1 MRIIRTMMSDSKTL
15 VARNLEW
22 LLTKHRTNPNA
33 LADAVRVPQPTIHR
47 ILSGESRDPK
57 TATLAPIAAYFG
69 VTVSAL
75 REQNLELTD
84 TGENGLYAVAPVQ
97 RIGGRVPVIAWVKAG
112 EFSEIVDN
120 YHPGDAEEWVEA
132 TIAVRRHTFALRVE
146 GDSMEP
152 DFPPGMLLI
161 VEPEMQPLPG
171 DFVIARN
178 GGEATFKQLTRD
190 GGDWF
195 LKPLNPRYPIKP
207 LPEDAVIVGVVR
219 EAVRKFR

>member
-1 MRIIRTMMSDSKTL
+1 MMGETKTL

-22 LLTKHRTNPNA
+22 LIAKHRTNPNP
-33 LADAVRVPQPTIHR
+33 LADATRVPQPTIHR

-57 TATLAPIAAYFG
+57 TATLAPIASYFG

-75 REQNLELTD
+75 RDDNLELSD
-84 TGENGLYAVAPVQ
+84 AGENGLYAVVPVQ
-97 RIGGRVPVIAWVKAG
+97 HVGGRVPVISWVNAG

-132 TIAVRRHTFALRVE
+132 TVAVRRHTFALRVE

-161 VEPEMQPLPG
+161 VEPEMSPLPG
-171 DFVIARN
+171 DYVIARN
-178 GGEATFKQLTRD
+178 GGGATFKQLTRD
-190 GGDWF
+190 GNDWF

-207 LPEDAVIVGVVR
+207 LPEDAVIIGVVR